1 MSARSRMLIFL
12 STLILGATVIV
23 ELFAGRT
30 LFGTGGQFGLLTND
44 IWSAACSQRLLDPYS
59 FSHICHGMVFY
70 FLLWLVARQIPMPWR
85 FFTALCFEAGWEI
98 LENSPFIIER
108 YREATIAIGYAGDS
122 IVNSLSDILMMSI
135 GFFAAWKLRLRL
147 AVCLFLCMEIGCAIW
162 IRDNLSMN
170 VLMLVKPVAAIKE
183 WQLSGRVGK

>member
-1 MSARSRMLIFL
+1 LIPL
-12 STLILGATVIV
+12 AILILGLTVTC

-30 LFGTGGQFGLLTND
+30 LFGTGGQFGWLTND
-44 IWSAACSQRLLDPYS
+44 IWSEACSQRLLDPYS
-59 FSHICHGMVFY
+59 FSHICHGLVFY
-70 FLLWLVARQIPMPWR
+70 FLLWLVTRQIPMHWR
-85 FFTALCFEAGWEI
+85 FLTALCFEASWEI

-135 GFFAAWKLRLRL
+135 GFLAAWKLRPRS
-147 AVCLFLCMEIGCAIW
+147 AACLFLCMEIGCAIW

-183 WQLSGRVGK
+183 WQLRGRVGK